1 MCPVSFE
8 QQWNGITNNMLNFA
22 FENFLKW
29 KRKNWKRG
37 KNPTE
42 GKKFIHRFKH
52 KRSSLNIN
60 IFINDQ
66 NKHRLHC
73 TH

>member
-1 MCPVSFE
+1 MVLHLTCQILHLRIFQSQKEYFPKTQLSKK
-8 QQWNGITNNMLNFA
+8 
-22 FENFLKW
+22 ENSVL
-29 KRKNWKRG
+29 
-37 KNPTE
+37 
-42 GKKFIHRFKH
+42 KKFIHRFKH

-66 NKHRLHC
+66 NKHRLHF